1 MGRKLGDAGP
11 ATVGFCHFFT
21 TASLPVQLT
30 EEVDQDF
37 LKISWACKMLQW
49 TIEKQRLEGM
59 LTKELNYLGVI
70 TLDITISPEVL

>member
-1 MGRKLGDAGP
+1 MGRELGDASP
-11 ATVGFCHFFT
+11 AFVGFYHFFT
-21 TASLPVQLT
+21 TESLPVPLT
-30 EEVDQDF
+30 EVDQDF

-70 TLDITISPEVL
+70 TLDLTISPEVL

>member
-1 MGRKLGDAGP
+1 MGRELGAAGP

-21 TASLPVQLT
+21 AASLPVQLT
-30 EEVDQDF
+30 EVDQDF

>member
-1 MGRKLGDAGP
+1 MGRELGDAGP
-11 ATVGFCHFFT
+11 ATVGFCHFFAT
-21 TASLPVQLT
+21 ESLPVPLT
-30 EEVDQDF
+30 EVDQDF
-37 LKISWACKMLQW
+37 PKISCACKMLQW

>member
-1 MGRKLGDAGP
+1 MGRELGDAGP
-11 ATVGFCHFFT
+11 ATVGFYHFFT
-21 TASLPVQLT
+21 TESLPVHLT
-30 EEVDQDF
+30 EVDQDF

-59 LTKELNYLGVI
+59 LTKELTYLGVI